1 MMPTSGSAVRR
12 HRTRWA
18 RLLYGRCHW
27 MIRSEAALCTIGR
40 CKAMRVPCSWDISSL
55 VSVTVPETSAD
66 RRQMTVYIG
75 RTKRVSPI
83 ADEHR
88 LTNQSSEAS
97 ARSPLNR
104 PMKSVLVS
112 LLIWRNYKDSLL
124 ATEP

>member
-1 MMPTSGSAVRR
+1 
-12 HRTRWA
+12 
-18 RLLYGRCHW
+18 
-27 MIRSEAALCTIGR
+27 
-40 CKAMRVPCSWDISSL
+40 MRVPCSWDISSL

-66 RRQMTVYIG
+66 RRQMTVSIDH
-75 RTKRVSPI
+75 TKRVSPI

-112 LLIWRNYKDSLL
+112 LLIWRNYEDSLF